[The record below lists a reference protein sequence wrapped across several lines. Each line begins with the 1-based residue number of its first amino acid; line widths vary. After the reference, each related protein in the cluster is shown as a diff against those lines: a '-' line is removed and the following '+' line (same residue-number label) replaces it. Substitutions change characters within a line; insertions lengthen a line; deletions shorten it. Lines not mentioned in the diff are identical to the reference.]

1 MMVQLRSR
9 YDYILMEGA
18 SLNDYSD
25 SKELLTFADK
35 VITVFS
41 ADSKIEQ
48 IDRESINFIRSL
60 KDAFLGA
67 ILNKVNEKN
76 IA

>member
-1 MMVQLRSR
+1 
-9 YDYILMEGA
+9 LMEGA